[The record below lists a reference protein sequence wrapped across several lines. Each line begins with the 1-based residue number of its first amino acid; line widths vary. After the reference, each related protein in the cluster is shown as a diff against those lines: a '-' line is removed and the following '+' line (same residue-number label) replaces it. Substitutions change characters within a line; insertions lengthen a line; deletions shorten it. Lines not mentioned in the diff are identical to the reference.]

1 MAGNAAV
8 PRDRSALAPW
18 MRAARVLG
26 IALLAGLLGF
36 GLGQL
41 RSQRRQQ
48 ALPDLGAAPAYRDFH
63 N

>member
-1 MAGNAAV
+1 
-8 PRDRSALAPW
+8 

-26 IALLAGLLGF
+26 VALLAGLLGF